1 MQMRS
6 ATLLLLSSALLAT
19 GCPPENGLR
28 ALPNSAPIA
37 VAAIYESGGLDD
49 VTAQFL
55 GYSIVGQT
63 ATLDAALS
71 RDSDG
76 SIETYTWTFDSL
88 PEGSVLTPEDLTP
101 AEDNPETEENEAALA
116 TFTPDVLGTFRIGL
130 MVTDDDGAESEVAY
144 VFVQSVPPSGL
155 RIQLEWDDPG
165 VDLDLHLTANGG
177 DYFDYDG
184 GNDCFSWNPNPN
196 WGDASLAL
204 DNPLLEGDE
213 DGVGAAPYRESIFLD
228 TPADTTGDEYLIRVH
243 YYSDHSALAGG
254 SATPTTPS
262 ITLRVLD
269 NVIVEDF
276 SPGEP
281 LLKGDVWVVG
291 TLSWPERVFNQ
302 ISVISDHVTLGGPT
316 YQE

>member
-1 MQMRS
+1 MITRNT
-6 ATLLLLSSALLAT
+6 TLLLLSSAILST

-37 VAAIYESGGLDD
+37 VAAIYEADGLDD
-49 VTAQFL
+49 TTAQFL
-55 GYSIVGQT
+55 GYSITGQI

-76 SIETYTWTFDSL
+76 SIEGYTWTFDSV
-88 PEGSVLTPEDLTP
+88 PDGSALTSEDILP
-101 AEDNPETEENEAALA
+101 AEDDPDTEENEAALA
-116 TFTPDVLGTFRIGL
+116 SFTPDVLGTFRIGL
-130 MVTDDDGAESEVAY
+130 TVADDDGAESEVAF

-155 RIQLEWDDPG
+155 RIQLEWDEPG
-165 VDLDLHLTANGG
+165 VDLDLHLTAPGG
-177 DYFDYDG
+177 DYFDYEG
-184 GNDCFSWNPNPN
+184 GGDCFSWNPNPN
-196 WGDASLAL
+196 WGDPTLAL

-213 DGVGAAPYRESIFLD
+213 DGVGAGPYRESLFLD
-228 TPADTTGDEYLIRVH
+228 TPADTTDGEYLIRVH
-243 YYSDHSALAGG
+243 YYSDHSALTGG

-262 ITLRVLD
+262 ISLSVLD
-269 NVIVEDF
+269 NVVVEDV

-291 TLSWPERVFNQ
+291 TLSWPERAFSQ
-302 ISVISDHVTLGGPT
+302 IGVISDHVALGGPT